1 MVLSAGLQS
10 VAAFSALLW
19 ALSKSDRVFFS
30 VFVGDALLRLAV
42 LGIALYWL
50 CSRHMDYTGPLLSL
64 GFSYLVLSLVQV
76 PFFYR
81 VG

>member
-1 MVLSAGLQS
+1 MILSAGLQS

-30 VFVGDALLRLAV
+30 IFVGDALLRLAI

-50 CSRHMDYTGPLLSL
+50 FSRHMDYTWPLLSL

-81 VG
+81 IG